1 MSFATQMLLV
11 RDILISTVT
20 EHQLHVLVSEK
31 ASWSLMCGDLHLP
44 LSNLMETVNQILGK
58 ETSIEAYILK
68 CLFFSHFFIAS
79 SNHGQCFKQLLGC
92 LHFKDITFCLPGTE
106 KEFQLCFQE
115 VWIICVSEVQ
125 GDYGLKFSPM
135 LVVGHR
141 VGLHHFLCQS
151 LQHPPLTL
159 PLSQVFHL
167 LVSYQAFPEV
177 LRL

>member
-11 RDILISTVT
+11 RDILISTVID
-20 EHQLHVLVSEK
+20 HQLHVLISAKVSC
-31 ASWSLMCGDLHLP
+31 SLMCGDLHLP

-68 CLFFSHFFIAS
+68 CLFYSHFFIAS

-92 LHFKDITFCLPGTE
+92 LHIKYRTFCLPRTE

-115 VWIICVSEVQ
+115 VCIICVSEVE
-125 GDYGLKFSPM
+125 GDYCLKCSPAF
-135 LVVGHR
+135 VVVHR

-151 LQHPPLTL
+151 LQHPPR
-159 PLSQVFHL
+159 LSHFPRCSIFWCL
-167 LVSYQAFPEV
+167 NQAFPEV
-177 LRL
+177 FRL